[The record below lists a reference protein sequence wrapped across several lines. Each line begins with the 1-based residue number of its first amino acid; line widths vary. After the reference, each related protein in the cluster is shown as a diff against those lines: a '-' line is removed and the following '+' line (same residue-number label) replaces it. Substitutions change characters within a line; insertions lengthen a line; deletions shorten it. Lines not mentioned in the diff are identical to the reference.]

1 MIAEII
7 TIGDELLIGQT
18 VDTNSA
24 YIASALSSI
33 GVIIHQITSVSDDS
47 THICKALDNAR
58 MDADIIV
65 LTGGLGP
72 TRDDLTKKTLASYFH
87 CDLILNDK
95 VLSHVK
101 SLLASRGV
109 EMNDLNHNQALIP
122 SCATVLNNKV
132 GTAAGMLFKNNG
144 KFIFSLPGVPLE
156 MEYLVSN
163 EVLPIVKQ
171 LFADVDIV
179 HQTVMTFGLPESM
192 LAKKILAWEDSLP
205 AHIKLAYLP
214 SPGAIKLR
222 LSAHG
227 HNRLQLQ
234 QEIEKHI
241 AGLKLI
247 IPDNIFAIAINH
259 LKWLLVIY

>member
-95 VLSHVK
+95 VLSHV
-101 SLLASRGV
+101 
-109 EMNDLNHNQALIP
+109 
-122 SCATVLNNKV
+122 
-132 GTAAGMLFKNNG
+132 
-144 KFIFSLPGVPLE
+144 
-156 MEYLVSN
+156 
-163 EVLPIVKQ
+163 
-171 LFADVDIV
+171 
-179 HQTVMTFGLPESM
+179 
-192 LAKKILAWEDSLP
+192 
-205 AHIKLAYLP
+205 
-214 SPGAIKLR
+214 
-222 LSAHG
+222 
-227 HNRLQLQ
+227 
-234 QEIEKHI
+234 
-241 AGLKLI
+241 
-247 IPDNIFAIAINH
+247 
-259 LKWLLVIY
+259 